1 MEPTFVICSV
11 YHNVWTAL
19 DVPPPPSLYP
29 SVFNFLVVLDGI
41 GHCSREE
48 RNFEMTIPSY
58 DIKISSRFE
67 SNFIENTQGY
77 GRK

>member
-19 DVPPPPSLYP
+19 DVPPPLPPFILL
-29 SVFNFLVVLDGI
+29 FLI
-41 GHCSREE
+41 SSWCSMALVIVRGG